1 MIILLVDQQIN
12 YDSLNDCGDILT
24 SIKISVLNFGHNLLD
39 APGHVVT
46 DLKSAVERVMSYYK

>member
-12 YDSLNDCGDILT
+12 HDGLNDCGDILK
-24 SIKISVLNFGHNLLD
+24 SMNMSVLNFGHNLLD

-46 DLKSAVERVMSYYK
+46 NLKSAVERVMSYYK